1 MNLDVIVF
9 AAHPDD
15 AELSMGGTILKLT
28 NNKYRVGVVDLT
40 RGEMGTRGSEQTRK
54 KEAEKAAKILKL
66 KVRDNLSI
74 PDGDIRLTDD
84 NLKKVISVIRKY
96 KPKIIFAPYMNDRHT
111 DHIDASAL
119 IKRAMFKSGLI
130 KYKTVDGKYNQKAY
144 RPVKLYYFM
153 QTYSFEP
160 SFVVD
165 ITDTFDGK
173 MKSVYAYKTQVYN
186 PGNKKSNEP
195 ETFISTPEFIGY
207 IEARAKSYG
216 FKIGKKYA
224 EPFFTEEIVE
234 MNLDGLFGK

>member
-119 IKRAMFKSGLI
+119 IKRAMFKSGLT
-130 KYKTVDGKYNQKAY
+130 KYKTVDGKYDQKPY

>member
-28 NNKYRVGVVDLT
+28 NNKYKVGVVDLT
-40 RGEMGTRGSEQTRK
+40 KGEMGTRGSAQTRK
-54 KEAEKAAKILKL
+54 KEAGNAAKILNL
-66 KVRDNLSI
+66 KVRENLSI
-74 PDGDIRLTDD
+74 PDGNIKLTGD
-84 NLKKVISVIRKY
+84 NLKKIVRVIRKY
-96 KPKIIFAPYMNDRHT
+96 NPKIIFAPYLNDRHP

-119 IKRAMFKSGLI
+119 IKRAMFTSGLI
-130 KYKTVDGKYNQKAY
+130 KFKTVDGKTVQKAY
-144 RPVKLYYFM
+144 RPAKLFYYM

-160 SFVVD
+160 SFVID

-173 MKSVYAYKTQVYN
+173 MKSVYAYGTQVYA
-186 PGNKKSNEP
+186 PGNKKSKGP

-216 FKIGKKYA
+216 FKIGKKYG
-224 EPFFTEEIVE
+224 EPFFTEEEVE
-234 MNLDGLFGK
+234 MNLDGLFGR